1 MAAKKEQ
8 LYIWSLRFSPAR
20 GWHVE
25 KERTADNEREAQLW
39 LDVFRND
46 EPRIDFIASVKPP
59 KIDMEN
65 LTFAKATTARKANP
79 APRKRAAK
87 RAPSLYGAKMKHLES
102 ALSAL
107 NMLIDKGAE
116 FPDAVIKVSES
127 TGIDSEVLTAEYD
140 NYWRAWSELSSAYR
154 KTNPAKRPAPKKRA
168 ISRPSQVTKKAPSK
182 RLVARRK
189 VAAKKP
195 VKGYFPNPL
204 QEKMSTSKG
213 KANFPYLVQRQNTEN
228 WNTSAAFKTKSEAF
242 IFARELADKYPRLPI
257 RVMHYT
263 GGPM

>member
-1 MAAKKEQ
+1 METYLSGAKEAWRIIHQGMPLTTDRKTPQMAIDAAIKAYPSIKISNQ
-8 LYIWSLRFSPAR
+8 YW
-20 GWHVE
+20 
-25 KERTADNEREAQLW
+25 DNETLE
-39 LDVFRND
+39 
-46 EPRIDFIASVKPP
+46 FIPVSHLHK
-59 KIDMEN
+59 
-65 LTFAKATTARKANP
+65 RKANP

-87 RAPSLYGAKMKHLES
+87 RPPSLYGAKMKHLES

-116 FPDAVIKVSES
+116 FPDALIKVSEA
-127 TGIDSEVLTAEYD
+127 TGVDSEVLTAEYD

-168 ISRPSQVTKKAPSK
+168 ISRPSQITKKAPSK

-204 QEKMSTSKG
+204 QEKMSTNKG

-242 IFARELADKYPRLPI
+242 IFARELAAKYPRLPI